1 MRKPFFVPETK
12 QIDDLL
18 KDFQERRENIA
29 IVVDEFGGT
38 AGLVTVEDIVEEVV
52 GEIQDEFDE
61 EERLLHPLD
70 KGQWMV
76 DAKTT
81 INDLVD
87 EIPIEFPEE
96 REYDTLGGFMF
107 EQFGDI
113 PKVGDITVYQNYS
126 FKVKSLEENRILKI
140 VLTKMENSDES
151 R

>member
-1 MRKPFFVPETK
+1 M
-12 QIDDLL
+12 
-18 KDFQERRENIA
+18 
-29 IVVDEFGGT
+29 
-38 AGLVTVEDIVEEVV
+38 EEVV

-61 EERLLHPLD
+61 EERLLYPLD

-87 EIPIEFPEE
+87 EIPMEFPEE
-96 REYDTLGGFMF
+96 REYDTLGGFILNSLATFRKSEML
-107 EQFGDI
+107 QSI
-113 PKVGDITVYQNYS
+113 KNYS

>member
-1 MRKPFFVPETK
+1 MPETK

-52 GEIQDEFDE
+52 GEIIDEFDE
-61 EERLLHPLD
+61 ESRLLHPL
-70 KGQWMV
+70 GSGRWLV
-76 DAKTT
+76 EAKTT
-81 INDLVD
+81 INDLTD
-87 EIPIEFPEE
+87 EIPIEFPEDK
-96 REYDTLGGFMF
+96 EYDTLGGFLF

-113 PKVGDITVYQNYS
+113 PEVGSTTEYQGYS
-126 FKVKSLEENRILKI
+126 FKIKSLSENRILKVI
-140 VLTKMENSDES
+140 LTKMESIDES